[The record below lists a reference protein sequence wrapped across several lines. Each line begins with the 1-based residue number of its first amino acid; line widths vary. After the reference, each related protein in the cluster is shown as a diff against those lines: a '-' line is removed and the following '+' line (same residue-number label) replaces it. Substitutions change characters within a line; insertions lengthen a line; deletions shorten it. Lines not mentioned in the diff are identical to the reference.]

1 MTPTEKETIAQ
12 LFDLEKESKQR
23 EEENY
28 SQIADLFLEPR
39 ASTVGEKWGAAVNVG
54 ASNFEADVERYSLM
68 GNVLLG
74 NDNAAKLN
82 EARIKRHEANSAQ
95 LSQNFGSFEEF
106 LKEPTF
112 AGFAEQVVTQ
122 VGKFVPNAVA
132 SAASAVGGMGVGAL
146 AKYGLT
152 QTSKRYANKLITDA
166 ARRKMS
172 LGTYDVVSREIV
184 EQAYKEGRSQA
195 MKRGAIAG
203 AFAQEQF
210 IGTSQSISEYQEAGR
225 EITRSEALMAN
236 LLGIP
241 QAVVGTFG
249 EVYFAKAL
257 FKGALRNTGLGLVL
271 KKVRDGKAL
280 SPAQK
285 ALHKAWNKLESKKPT
300 TQAERDLIK
309 GALGGKN
316 GKVATFLKDIAV
328 GFTKSGIVES
338 GTETVQEGLGT
349 LQRFAIDPE
358 YTGEEARLRMAEAA
372 FGGYFAGGARGG
384 IGSAGTSVIRQA
396 REALAN
402 KEQALIDLQG
412 RDPNVTPV
420 GETPAQIQG
429 MADGVVRTDNNKDFL
444 WVSNTS
450 VKKPPKVEK
459 EESYTLDNLR
469 GFYKKAQEKARAAQ
483 ADFDKAVVDIE
494 YSAEERAGIMTDEL
508 QADMVDKLAAED
520 FIKQQYANLPKNN
533 VKAALD
539 EQFAITETSRVF
551 EQIGS
556 ERIRKVDYDKLYA
569 LNARLLELQDAP
581 VGETPEQKNKRRKEY
596 EKLQEEKAEFIDDLK
611 AGVKYATDRA
621 ADQLDNL
628 ELYNNYGQRIVPNFN
643 KAWAKKNNLIVK
655 EYKTGTAYTTNA
667 DKIDLL
673 DQSPN
678 DSPDAGS
685 LAVVLNF
692 NSVDTKNHDRVLEVL
707 DEQGRVLKQET
718 TNAEGL
724 DGALLKAKEDYPTV
738 TKLEEGGRSGGYTW
752 QVRALDEVVRDRAM
766 SANLEDLY
774 QDMEESENLEEGET
788 SRTEVDLNTGQTVDM
803 DGLTAEENAA
813 SVTDVVIYNKK
824 GAPWKGRPILSRA
837 TSSTLTPEAFE
848 KVKNKYAEF
857 LEALEYDPIEQAFWE
872 QQKEDPVLN
881 PPIITKFLNLKK
893 QNPGIEYSIQQVGTT
908 EDGTPQHIIIQ
919 HGQDVGMAQVILS
932 AANDAVEYQ
941 KSAKNRA
948 IQAGKKFT
956 PSSWGIVRPIKGNKA
971 GEKTL
976 LNLLNLT
983 PVITAGIFGKHQ
995 VVKTHSDG
1003 TKGFD
1008 TLQAKQEGE
1017 PNAVGPVVIKNEGA
1031 WLERVQQGFVTMLLG
1046 MQDAKIELYYKG
1058 KLVTDFNEVADAPIY
1073 WHDGKSYSLNQLAKI
1088 TTPPPDVSL
1097 TKRISSLMWQ
1107 LVNVERQDGDIGDIE
1122 ASVFPS
1128 KWKDSIRTLD
1138 WINQLNSMTRA
1149 SFNAV
1154 GVDQVEGGIENMNLP
1169 NKKEYNQIN
1178 TEIVNRMYGYVEN
1191 KRDLK
1196 YIDVSDVQ
1204 DGDISFGA
1212 LGFTNQLPEGNT
1224 LEYQFGGD
1232 ITESTTLS
1240 SYFSRLAEGYVKG
1253 RSPAVVPPTSQII
1266 TMIKKFM
1273 RFNPA
1278 AMEALTNTFPQQLE
1292 YTPEVNL
1299 DRIREEMG
1307 FSKTVVEA
1315 PAPPER
1321 GFIGSPE
1328 PVTPPTEAVHIPGA
1342 FKNLKFDQFAKVI
1355 SDNKLTK
1362 KTAGRDVVWFGAEDY
1377 EYTGA
1382 KHQQQ
1387 DMPKQ
1392 FSDLAR
1398 QLEKQL
1404 GYPEGYFNSV
1414 LSNLF
1419 PASRQIPFHSDNEK
1433 IFIRK
1438 DGTIGAVATIS
1449 LGGTSEISIKD
1460 NKTGKI
1466 ENVFTVENGDLYV
1479 MPDGAFQ
1486 VDKKHAVGPSKD
1498 MRISMTF
1505 RHIASSKLTSQKPA
1519 APVVRPKKIFIPF
1532 SETAS
1537 QVSSGIKTQTAR
1549 SSKLGNKNDTFTVQ
1563 KKPFYLTK
1571 DPYQKTMED
1580 IINQDFK
1587 VEGFNSP
1594 AELEQAFKN
1603 LGFNTSNKAR
1613 RTLWVHEFAPV
1624 GETPAPAAPVGSTQ
1638 GELKLDAALV
1648 GERIAEALQRVRDE
1662 SEVHGHLSDMMV
1674 EAGLITPEER
1684 AQTVDLG
1691 KPDEVYEGGEL
1702 EQMIDSS
1709 AELDPF
1715 ALSEDIY
1722 DRLPLSRF
1730 NLEEGP
1736 NVIAESKT
1744 RQSPADNKSSPIM
1757 KGLSYSEKAEAYFDQ
1772 FLKRNK
1778 PYRTKEGKKFTGEES
1793 VLAAF
1798 SRIVNKDLGLKGSV
1812 RVILTSENPN
1822 FVIPKK
1828 ERSFIDEEGNPLV
1841 HPNNY
1846 IKDVINQMQNPKNAD
1861 GSRAAPE
1868 IGRVVTFGNT
1878 HIILLNPESFKKNPN
1893 QEKVAMTTLLAL
1905 AHEIG
1910 HPFFDQEYKNLLD
1923 GRRKNLLVRLQ
1934 KDFTKAKLELSKGY
1948 AEPGGTE
1955 HAYLGERGF
1964 EEWYSDQIGRAIIK
1978 RARKEPAKTGTDSY
1992 FKRVVTKLLQVWNQ
2006 LNAILRKRFGP
2017 ATKSV
2022 AFEDYIEN
2030 VIKQHKKAN
2039 KDNDV
2044 LSVNSRIKV
2053 RKFIGEVIKPQADK
2067 YLSKEQRTWFD
2078 AKVKKILTWH
2088 ESNKL
2093 HFLGKEKQH
2102 WSMEYLLLPAD
2113 NYLRRMGPA
2122 GAAVADVFYNPSQ
2135 AEVNQRGH
2143 LNARIWYANRRLN
2156 KVWDLMEPEKPGNP
2170 TAKEIEA
2177 FREFLF
2183 EAEAEIPTSQLSQ
2196 KAQEVRNYLEEL
2208 YTEISD
2214 LGIKRRE
2221 IFYPRQY
2228 NIPGLM
2234 ANKNG
2239 EQETLIRLLEIYN
2252 KGALKQPGFS
2262 FREIVNALITNEET
2276 SDDNNVDRAKDIS
2289 IGMAEERSQYFRR
2302 IPNEALRWGVDENG
2316 VINMKE
2322 QETGI
2327 LLAPEHAL
2335 KKYVEDM
2342 TKRSDYEK
2350 RSVAI
2355 LTREDVAQFKEF
2367 GDVGDKV
2374 TGWKAMEVLLSRIE
2388 DPAKRQGARNAVK
2401 GMLGKTGTG
2410 MKSWQRQAN
2419 SLLLTWNITTYLTM
2433 ATVASLPDL
2442 AGTILRSKNLDGLKG
2457 FVNQW
2462 KTYYK
2467 DREAAQAF
2475 ARDVGVIT
2483 FDSLDTMY
2491 INAAELGF
2499 MTPFTKKLSNAYF
2512 KTIGLEAFT
2521 KFTRVFAAG
2530 MGEQFLL
2537 RTAQDSSER
2546 ATVWLKELGITREE
2560 VIYWDSHGRTFD
2572 TPQGRKVQDA
2582 IAQFVDESVV
2592 RPNAAERPVWASNPY
2607 FALVWQLKS
2616 FFFAYGKNII
2626 GGAIRESKTR
2636 YGQTG
2641 SIPMAAFP
2649 LLLGAVPMLIL
2660 SMIGLEF
2667 RELVKY
2673 LVGGGDAAKFR
2684 TDTMDW
2690 GTYFFEIVD
2699 RAGILG
2705 AFTLLFPMWTAGNY
2719 GDEFW
2724 ISPLGP
2730 TAQRAEDFYKGDFGW
2745 IDDGLPY
2752 LAAVN

>member
-184 EQAYKEGRSQA
+184 ERAYKEGRSQA

-210 IGTSQSISEYQEAGR
+210 IGTAQSISEYQEAGR

-257 FKGALRNTGLGLVL
+257 FQGALRNTGLGLVL

-328 GFTKSGIVES
+328 GFTKSGIVEG

-372 FGGYFAGGARGG
+372 FGGFFAGGARQG
-384 IGSAGTSVIRQA
+384 IGSAGTSIIRQA

-420 GETPAQIQG
+420 GETPEQIQG

-494 YSAEERAGIMTDEL
+494 YSAEERAGIMTDAL

-628 ELYNNYGQRIVPNFN
+628 DLYNNYGQRIVPNFN

-857 LEALEYDPIEQAFWE
+857 LEALEYDPVEQAFWE

-1107 LVNVERQDGDIGDIE
+1107 LVNVERQDGGIGDIE

-1204 DGDISFGA
+1204 NGDISFGA
-1212 LGFTNQLPEGNT
+1212 LGFTDQLPEGNT

-1307 FSKTVVEA
+1307 FSKTVVE
-1315 PAPPER
+1315 
-1321 GFIGSPE
+1321 
-1328 PVTPPTEAVHIPGA
+1328 
-1342 FKNLKFDQFAKVI
+1342 
-1355 SDNKLTK
+1355 
-1362 KTAGRDVVWFGAEDY
+1362 
-1377 EYTGA
+1377 
-1382 KHQQQ
+1382 
-1387 DMPKQ
+1387 
-1392 FSDLAR
+1392 
-1398 QLEKQL
+1398 
-1404 GYPEGYFNSV
+1404 
-1414 LSNLF
+1414 
-1419 PASRQIPFHSDNEK
+1419 
-1433 IFIRK
+1433 
-1438 DGTIGAVATIS
+1438 
-1449 LGGTSEISIKD
+1449 
-1460 NKTGKI
+1460 
-1466 ENVFTVENGDLYV
+1466 
-1479 MPDGAFQ
+1479 
-1486 VDKKHAVGPSKD
+1486 
-1498 MRISMTF
+1498 
-1505 RHIASSKLTSQKPA
+1505 
-1519 APVVRPKKIFIPF
+1519 
-1532 SETAS
+1532 
-1537 QVSSGIKTQTAR
+1537 
-1549 SSKLGNKNDTFTVQ
+1549 
-1563 KKPFYLTK
+1563 
-1571 DPYQKTMED
+1571 
-1580 IINQDFK
+1580 
-1587 VEGFNSP
+1587 
-1594 AELEQAFKN
+1594 
-1603 LGFNTSNKAR
+1603 
-1613 RTLWVHEFAPV
+1613 
-1624 GETPAPAAPVGSTQ
+1624 APAAPVGSTQ

-1948 AEPGGTE
+1948 AGPGGTE

-2135 AEVNQRGH
+2135 TEVNQRGH

-2177 FREFLF
+2177 FREILF

-2350 RSVAI
+2350 RSVAL